1 MTLRDLPM
9 WKSDSHGSDNSG
21 MCPIIRPRRWTPR
34 SGFAT
39 TGRRRIDAES
49 PVEPERIHPPQTRR
63 TIARSFRWLAV
74 LLSALVASGCGVM
87 RETLRMPTQAVTSVL
102 PGGKTPKLDPTV
114 LQADLQRYSD
124 EFVSQTTT
132 VLDEFA
138 VRMGTDTAR
147 RQALRWKVML
157 GSTAVGI
164 ASGPNP
170 RANLI
175 DFVVLATGTRTS
187 LEEFWTRGADGA
199 AFQPWLK
206 ACQALETN
214 AWALCQGLL
223 TAPQEAELRQ
233 ALRQWWEANP
243 EGRSNFLVRPEE
255 FGRVIRQAH
264 QREPRS
270 GSVFAL
276 VGLDPIA
283 SLDPAVQ
290 EVTRARLF
298 AERALFTA
306 QRAPFLLR
314 WQIELL
320 ADQLTRGPEV
330 QTVVETSDRLG
341 RAAETATST
350 MAQLPDRLTEERK
363 AILAALE
370 EQEGRLR
377 ELSLEVGRTLAAGG
391 TMSESLN
398 KTLVTFDALMKRF
411 GVGEPETAPAPAE
424 PGEPFRIQD
433 YGDTA
438 QRLEAAARQ
447 LTELLHTLDQTLGS
461 TNLSQLT
468 AQVGPVVTDA
478 QSRGQALVDY
488 AFWRGLILVGAVF
501 LAALVYRLLATR
513 MGRVG
518 AS

>member
-1 MTLRDLPM
+1 ML
-9 WKSDSHGSDNSG
+9 
-21 MCPIIRPRRWTPR
+21 I
-34 SGFAT
+34 
-39 TGRRRIDAES
+39 
-49 PVEPERIHPPQTRR
+49 
-63 TIARSFRWLAV
+63 
-74 LLSALVASGCGVM
+74 SAMVASGCGVT
-87 RETLRMPTQAVTSVL
+87 RETLRMPTQAVHSVL
-102 PGGKTPKLDPTV
+102 PGGKKTTVDPTL

-138 VRMGTDTAR
+138 VRMGTDKAR
-147 RQALRWKVML
+147 SQALRWKVML

-187 LEEFWTRGADGA
+187 LEEFWTRGVDGT
-199 AFQPWLK
+199 AFQPWLNT
-206 ACQALETN
+206 CRALETN
-214 AWALCQGLL
+214 AWVLCKGLL
-223 TAPQEAELRQ
+223 NAQQEAELRQ
-233 ALRQWWEANP
+233 ALRQWWDANP
-243 EGRSNFLVRPEE
+243 EGRSSFLVRPEE

-264 QREPRS
+264 QREPRT

-283 SLDPAVQ
+283 GLDPAVQ

-320 ADQLTRGPEV
+320 TDQLTRGPEV
-330 QTVVETSDRLG
+330 RTLVETSDRMG
-341 RAAETATST
+341 RAAESATST

-363 AILAALE
+363 AILAALN
-370 EQEGRLR
+370 EQEGQLR

-411 GVGEPETAPAPAE
+411 GVGEPETAPAPE
-424 PGEPFRIQD
+424 KPGEPFRIQD

-438 QRLEAAARQ
+438 LRLEAAARQ
-447 LTELLHTLDQTLGS
+447 LTELLRTLDQTLGS
-461 TNLSQLT
+461 TNLNQLS
-468 AQVGPVVTDA
+468 ASGALLVTEA
-478 QSRGQALVDY
+478 QSRGQALVDN
-488 AFWRGLILVGAVF
+488 AFWKGLTLVGATF
-501 LAALVYRLLATR
+501 LAALAYRFLVIR
-513 MGRVG
+513 MNRAGG
-518 AS
+518 G